1 MMIERHEKIQKILVA
16 IDDSDASMKAVRYL
30 SEMIEGR
37 DNVRIFLFHVLPP
50 IPPKFLE
57 FGGAEDPQKERRLS
71 EELKSTQAQWIENAK
86 TAAHRSLKDAQAIFM
101 DHRLSPDQIS
111 TSFSSSIHK
120 PDVVREILEAATQ
133 WQCGTIVVGRHRLPW
148 VKELFYRHTG
158 EKLIEKAE
166 DRSVW
171 VVG

>member
-1 MMIERHEKIQKILVA
+1 MIERPEKIQKILIAV
-16 IDDSDASMKAVRYL
+16 DDTDASMKAVRYL
-30 SEMIEGR
+30 SKIIEGR
-37 DNVRIFLFHVLPP
+37 ENVRICIFHVLPS
-50 IPPKFLE
+50 IPPKLLE
-57 FGGAEDPQKERRLS
+57 FGGAEDPQKEGMLS

-86 TAAHRSLKDAQAIFM
+86 AAAQSSLKDAQAIFL
-101 DHRLSPDQIS
+101 DHRLSPHQIN

-166 DRSVW
+166 DLSVW